1 MTANA
6 SLRAPLQ
13 ARTFSGLCK
22 DGTKSIYAQIRQ
34 ETYGEDIG
42 QTGWTTKSEYRRFL
56 RFLNLTADC
65 NVLEIA
71 SGPGG
76 PALFTVQETGCSLT
90 GIDSDM
96 EGVKN
101 AVCLAAEHGLG
112 RKMSF
117 LLCDVTTALPFAE
130 ARFDA
135 VICND
140 SIHHLPAP
148 RIAVLKES
156 FRVLKKGGRLLYTD
170 AMVLTG
176 AVSNE
181 EMAICTYAGFFQ
193 CMPQGGNES
202 LLTATGFDKIKT
214 EDTTAHLAEVSLRWY
229 KARRKR
235 KAELLD
241 HEAFSTYGTVQAFLG
256 ATHVLAEEKRL
267 SRFVYTALK
276 PY

>member
-1 MTANA
+1 MTATA
-6 SLRAPLQ
+6 SLRAPSQ
-13 ARTFSGLCK
+13 AATFSGLYK
-22 DGTKSIYAQIRQ
+22 NGTEDVYAQLRQ

-42 QTGWTTKSEYRRFL
+42 QTGWTTASEYRRFL
-56 RFLNLTADC
+56 QFLNLTAAS
-65 NVLEIA
+65 NVLEIGA
-71 SGPGG
+71 GAGG
-76 PALFTVQETGCSLT
+76 PALFTVQQSGCSLT

-96 EGVKN
+96 EGLKN
-101 AVCLAAEHGLG
+101 AVRLAAEHGVEE
-112 RKMSF
+112 KMNF
-117 LLCDVTTALPFAE
+117 LLRDATTALPFAE

-140 SIHHLPAP
+140 SIHHLDVP

-156 FRVLKKGGRLLYTD
+156 LRVLKKGGCLLYTD

-181 EMAICTYAGFFQ
+181 EMAIRSYTGFFQ

-202 LLTATGFDKIKT
+202 LLTTAGFEAIKAGN
-214 EDTTAHLAEVSLRWY
+214 TTAHLAEVSLRWY

-241 HEAFSTYGTVQAFLG
+241 HEAFSTYGAMQAFLG
-256 ATHVLAEEKRL
+256 TVHVLAEEKRL

-276 PY
+276 P